1 MCISQ
6 VANTAGFWRARL
18 QNLIVRGDQKVQL
31 SIVYSLWTAYKHT
44 SKPHKN
50 VIVFALNQNLSDFM
64 TSAYGWFH
72 IISSSLLYRLLNI
85 IFINHNFSYPSSQPI
100 CLTQLPLFLFDLA
113 NGVLCNWS
121 SPVKPVTV
129 DHFDSPNWS
138 KAKQISHIWQTV
150 LTSGLCISS
159 LHDCLPQ
166 TLIAYLWDMRWDEL
180 QKVHSGEAMWADGE
194 QVLVQ
199 RSDSQGRKCH
209 SLAKSQRWSSFTLYW
224 G

>member
-1 MCISQ
+1 MISWQ
-6 VANTAGFWRARL
+6 ALTVGF
-18 QNLIVRGDQKVQL
+18 
-31 SIVYSLWTAYKHT
+31 T
-44 SKPHKN
+44 S
-50 VIVFALNQNLSDFM
+50 FF
-64 TSAYGWFH
+64 
-72 IISSSLLYRLLNI
+72 SSLLYRLLNI
-85 IFINHNFSYPSSQPI
+85 IFINHNFSYSAFQPI

-113 NGVLCNWS
+113 NSVLCNWS

-159 LHDCLPQ
+159 LHDRLPQ

-194 QVLVQ
+194 QVQ

-209 SLAKSQRWSSFTLYW
+209 SLVKSQRWSSFTLYW